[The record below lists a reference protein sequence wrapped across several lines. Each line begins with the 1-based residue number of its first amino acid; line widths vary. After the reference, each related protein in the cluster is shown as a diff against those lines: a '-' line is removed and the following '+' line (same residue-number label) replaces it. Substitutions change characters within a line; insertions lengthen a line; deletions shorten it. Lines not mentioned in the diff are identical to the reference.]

1 MTGTSLLGKL
11 YSQAS
16 QPSLGPA
23 GQYKF
28 VLVAVAE
35 MQKCIKHTPQ
45 MRFLISSHFT
55 PANIVLANHVTQT
68 NEPKGP
74 EGILCLLRG
83 GAVTAE

>member
-11 YSQAS
+11 YSQVS

-35 MQKCIKHTPQ
+35 IVYNILQ
-45 MRFLISSHFT
+45 MRFHISARFT
-55 PANIVLANHVTQT
+55 PANIVSANHVTQA
-68 NEPKGP
+68 NGPKGP

-83 GAVTAE
+83 GAETAE